1 MSKKKPYSRVENA
14 KLLRK
19 EQMSYDSLFRT
30 IKKKNLEIQPWQKRL
45 VDETH
50 ELTERMIRLA
60 DFLWVKDA
68 KDSPAFYSK
77 EAEALGRKYC
87 QLLVR
92 QYKAMQ
98 AYRDALEKRID
109 LLVIEKAA
117 NSSHRKQRG
126 RTAPNRALKD
136 GGAK

>member
-30 IKKKNLEIQPWQKRL
+30 IKKKNLKIQDWQVRL
-45 VDETH
+45 IDETH
-50 ELTERMIRLA
+50 ELTERIVKLG
-60 DFLWVKDA
+60 DFLWVRET

-92 QYKAMQ
+92 QHKAMR
-98 AYRDALEKRID
+98 AYQGILHKRIE
-109 LLVIEKAA
+109 LLV
-117 NSSHRKQRG
+117 
-126 RTAPNRALKD
+126 LKD

>member
-30 IKKKNLEIQPWQKRL
+30 LKKKNIEIQPWQTRL
-45 VDETH
+45 FAETH
-50 ELTERMIRLA
+50 ELTERIIRLS
-60 DFLWVKDA
+60 DFLWVKET
-68 KDSPAFYSK
+68 KDSPALYSK
-77 EAEALGRKYC
+77 EAETLGRKYC

-92 QYKAMQ
+92 QVKAMQ
-98 AYRDALEKRID
+98 DYRGILEKR
-109 LLVIEKAA
+109 LELVVLAKEA
-117 NSSHRKQRG
+117 NADHRKQRG
-126 RTAPNRALKD
+126 RTAPNRALKN